1 MAALKTS
8 LTNISFSDLSSHREW
23 ILGAVCSL
31 LLAALYFFVPDT
43 MLQPLMNYAENLVS
57 PSAESTI
64 EIPKLPENAVPL
76 DLNIDLNAP
85 SF

>member
-1 MAALKTS
+1 
-8 LTNISFSDLSSHREW
+8 
-23 ILGAVCSL
+23 
-31 LLAALYFFVPDT
+31 
-43 MLQPLMNYAENLVS
+43 MNYAENLVS